1 IGANISVKDYN
12 TFRWVNRK
20 VYMVDMPYRVHEEIS
35 SKSPT
40 AVSLQLVVFLDEFDK
55 LYSAN
60 PAICDEFL
68 EAICTIKHG
77 LYGKT
82 IIHAMVAIGTFAIPS
97 CGYV

>member
-1 IGANISVKDYN
+1 MLDLSLAYNNILH
-12 TFRWVNRK
+12 FF
-20 VYMVDMPYRVHEEIS
+20 YR
-35 SKSPT
+35 
-40 AVSLQLVVFLDEFDK
+40 SLQLVVFLDEFDK

-82 IIHAMVAIGTFAIPS
+82 IIHAMVAIGTIAIPS